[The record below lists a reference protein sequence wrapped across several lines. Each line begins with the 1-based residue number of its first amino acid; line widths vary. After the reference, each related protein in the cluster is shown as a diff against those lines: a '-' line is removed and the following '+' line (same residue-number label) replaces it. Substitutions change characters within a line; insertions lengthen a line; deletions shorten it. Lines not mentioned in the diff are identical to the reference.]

1 MRDLTKEITPPRK
14 SNKFL
19 WIIVMLLS
27 ALLVWSYLTQFSR
40 VVRATGKIVSHERTQ
55 IVQNLEG
62 GILIKLNV
70 SEGDNIEA
78 GQVLAELDTTRYQ
91 AQLEEI
97 EKKIATFTLRKLRLQ
112 AEAKNARDFHIPN
125 GYEKS
130 YPDLV
135 EAEQNLLYT
144 KVDEYLTRDR
154 NYNSQID
161 LKQKEF
167 ANLARFQKSGAVP
180 RRDIIALEQALNNL
194 RTERENYFSD
204 THKRRAQELSEAV
217 SQLELA
223 NETIKTVQD
232 QLDRATIISPSS
244 GTVNQIHFN
253 TIGAVVNP
261 GQTILEIV
269 PNDGNILVEAR
280 VTPKDIGYVI
290 PDMKASLKLTAYD
303 YSIYGTMLGNV
314 VKIGADTVPDKED
327 RNAPPSYVVTLAIS
341 PDSLKQW
348 QEKGLDIRTG
358 MVVEAE
364 LEAGHM
370 RIIDYIFRPIL
381 KARDALATI

>member
-1 MRDLTKEITPPRK
+1 MRDLTKEIHSPKK
-14 SNKFL
+14 SNKLL
-19 WIIVMLLS
+19 WIIIILLS
-27 ALLVWSYLTQFSR
+27 ALLVWSYMTQFSR
-40 VVRATGKIVSHERTQ
+40 VVRASGKIVSHERTQ

-62 GILIKLNV
+62 GILIQLNV
-70 SEGDNIEA
+70 SEGDNVEA
-78 GQVLAELDTTRYQ
+78 GETLAELDTTKYQ

-112 AEAKNARDFHIPN
+112 AEKEKVQNLNIPKE
-125 GYEKS
+125 YLVS

-135 EAEQNLLYT
+135 EAEKSLLRS
-144 KVDEYLTRDR
+144 KVEEYITREK
-154 NYNSQID
+154 NYNSQIS
-161 LKQKEF
+161 LKQKEL
-167 ANLARFQKSGAVP
+167 ANLERFQNSGAVA
-180 RRDIIALEQALNNL
+180 RKDIIALEQALNNI

-204 THKRRAQELSEAV
+204 THKKRAQELSEAV
-217 SQLELA
+217 AQLALA
-223 NETIKTVQD
+223 NESIKMVQD
-232 QLDRATIISPSS
+232 QLDRATIISPAA

-290 PDMKASLKLTAYD
+290 PNMKASLKLTAYD

-314 VKIGADTVPDKED
+314 IKIGADTVPDKDD
-327 RNAPPSYVVTLAIS
+327 RNAPPSYVVTLSIS
-341 PDSLKQW
+341 PESLKQW
-348 QEKGLDIRTG
+348 QDKGLDIRTG

-370 RIIDYIFRPIL
+370 RIIDYILRPIL

>member
-135 EAEQNLLYT
+135 EAERNLLYT

>member
-1 MRDLTKEITPPRK
+1 MRDLTKEITPPKK
-14 SNKFL
+14 SNKLL
-19 WIIVMLLS
+19 WIIVFLLS

-40 VVRATGKIVSHERTQ
+40 VVRANGKIVSQERTQ

-62 GILIKLNV
+62 GILIQLNV

-112 AEAKNARDFHIPN
+112 AEAENARNFDIPK
-125 GYEKS
+125 GYQDA

-135 EAEQNLLYT
+135 DAEKSLLST
-144 KVDEYLTRDR
+144 KVEEYLTRAR
-154 NYNSQID
+154 NYDSQIS
-161 LKQKEF
+161 LKQNELS
-167 ANLARFQKSGAVP
+167 NLARFENSGAVP
-180 RRDIIALEQALNNL
+180 KRDIITLQQALNNI

-204 THKRRAQELSEAV
+204 THKKRAQELSEAV
-217 SQLELA
+217 SQLALA
-223 NETIKTVQD
+223 NESIKTVQD
-232 QLDRATIISPSS
+232 QLDRATIVSPSS

-253 TIGAVVNP
+253 TIGAVVSP

-269 PNDGNILVEAR
+269 PNDDNLLVEAR
-280 VTPKDIGYVI
+280 VTPKDIGYVV
-290 PDMKASLKLTAYD
+290 PDMRASLKLTAYD
-303 YSIYGTMLGNV
+303 YSIYGTMLGKV
-314 VKIGADTVPDKED
+314 VKIGADTVPNKED
-327 RNAPPSYVVTLAIS
+327 RNAPPSYVVSLEIS
-341 PDSLKQW
+341 PESLKQW

>member
-1 MRDLTKEITPPRK
+1 MRDLTKEIKPPKK
-14 SNKFL
+14 SNKLL
-19 WIIVMLLS
+19 WIIVFLLS

-40 VVRATGKIVSHERTQ
+40 VVRANGKIVSHERTQ

-62 GILIKLNV
+62 GILIQLNV

-112 AEAKNARDFHIPN
+112 AEAENERNFAVPK
-125 GYEKS
+125 GYQEA

-135 EAEQNLLYT
+135 EAEKSLLST
-144 KVDEYLTRDR
+144 KVEEYLTRAR
-154 NYNSQID
+154 NYDSQIS
-161 LKQKEF
+161 LKQKELS
-167 ANLARFQKSGAVP
+167 NLSRFENSGAVP
-180 RRDIIALEQALNNL
+180 KRDIIALQQALNNI

-204 THKRRAQELSEAV
+204 THKKRAQELSETV
-217 SQLELA
+217 SQLALA
-223 NETIKTVQD
+223 NESIKTVQD
-232 QLDRATIISPSS
+232 QLDRATIVSPSS

-269 PNDGNILVEAR
+269 PNDGNLLVEAR
-280 VTPKDIGYVI
+280 VTPKDIGYVV
-290 PDMKASLKLTAYD
+290 PDMRASLKLTAYD
-303 YSIYGTMLGNV
+303 YSIYGTMLGKV

-327 RNAPPSYVVTLAIS
+327 RNAPPSYVVSLEIS
-341 PDSLKQW
+341 PESLKQW

>member
-1 MRDLTKEITPPRK
+1 MRDLTKEIKPPKK
-14 SNKFL
+14 SNKLL
-19 WIIVMLLS
+19 WLIVTLLS
-27 ALLVWSYLTQFSR
+27 GLIVWSYLTQFSR
-40 VVRATGKIVSHERTQ
+40 VVRANGKVVSHERTQ

-62 GILIKLNV
+62 GILIQLNV

-97 EKKIATFTLRKLRLQ
+97 EKKIATFTLRKLRLE
-112 AEAKNARDFHIPN
+112 AEADNAKSFAIPK
-125 GYEKS
+125 GYQEA

-135 EAEQNLLYT
+135 QAEKSLLDT
-144 KVDEYLTRDR
+144 KVDEYLTRAK
-154 NYNSQID
+154 NYDSQIA
-161 LKQKEF
+161 LKQKELS
-167 ANLARFQKSGAVP
+167 NLSRFESSGAIP
-180 RRDIIALEQALNNL
+180 KRDIIVLEQALNNL

-204 THKRRAQELSEAV
+204 THKKRAQELSDAV
-217 SQLELA
+217 SQLALA
-223 NETIKTVQD
+223 NESIKTVQD
-232 QLDRATIISPSS
+232 QLDRATIVSPSA

-261 GQTILEIV
+261 GQNILEIV

-280 VTPKDIGYVI
+280 VTPKDIGYVV

-314 VKIGADTVPDKED
+314 IKIGADTVPDKDD
-327 RNAPPSYVVTLAIS
+327 RNAPPSYVVSIAIS
-341 PDSLKQW
+341 PESLKQW

>member
-1 MRDLTKEITPPRK
+1 MRDLTKEISPPKR

-19 WIIVMLLS
+19 WIIVILLTS
-27 ALLVWSYLTQFSR
+27 LFVWSYLTQFSR
-40 VVRATGKIVSHERTQ
+40 VVRANGKIVSHERTQ

-62 GILIKLNV
+62 GILIQLNV

-97 EKKIATFTLRKLRLQ
+97 EKKIATFTLRKLRLE
-112 AEAKNARDFHIPN
+112 AEAENSRVFNVPKNYA
-125 GYEKS
+125 EA

-135 EAEQNLLYT
+135 QAERTLLHT
-144 KVDEYLTRDR
+144 KVEEYLTRDR
-154 NYNSQID
+154 NYSSQIS
-161 LKQKEF
+161 LKQKEL
-167 ANLARFQKSGAVP
+167 ANLSRFESTGAVP
-180 RRDIIALEQALNNL
+180 KRDIIALEQALNNL

-217 SQLELA
+217 AQLALA

-232 QLDRATIISPSS
+232 QLDRATIVSPSS

-280 VTPKDIGYVI
+280 VTPKDIGYVV

-327 RNAPPSYVVTLAIS
+327 RNAPPSYVVSVAIS
-341 PDSLKQW
+341 PESLKQW

>member
-1 MRDLTKEITPPRK
+1 M
-14 SNKFL
+14 
-19 WIIVMLLS
+19 
-27 ALLVWSYLTQFSR
+27 
-40 VVRATGKIVSHERTQ
+40 
-55 IVQNLEG
+55 
-62 GILIKLNV
+62 
-70 SEGDNIEA
+70 
-78 GQVLAELDTTRYQ
+78 
-91 AQLEEI
+91 
-97 EKKIATFTLRKLRLQ
+97 
-112 AEAKNARDFHIPN
+112 
-125 GYEKS
+125 
-130 YPDLV
+130 
-135 EAEQNLLYT
+135 
-144 KVDEYLTRDR
+144 
-154 NYNSQID
+154 
-161 LKQKEF
+161 
-167 ANLARFQKSGAVP
+167 
-180 RRDIIALEQALNNL
+180 

>member
-1 MRDLTKEITPPRK
+1 MRDLTKEITPPKR

-19 WIIVMLLS
+19 WIIVILLS
-27 ALLVWSYLTQFSR
+27 ALLVWSYFTQFSR

-62 GILIKLNV
+62 GILIQLNV

-97 EKKIATFTLRKLRLQ
+97 EKKIATFTLRKLRLE
-112 AEAKNARDFHIPN
+112 AEAENARTFTVPK
-125 GYEKS
+125 GYAQA

-135 EAEQNLLYT
+135 QAEKSLLNS
-144 KVDEYLTRDR
+144 KVEEYLTRDR
-154 NYNSQID
+154 NYSSQIA
-161 LKQKEF
+161 LKQKEL
-167 ANLARFQKSGAVP
+167 ANLARFESSGAVP
-180 RRDIIALEQALNNL
+180 KRDIITLEQALNGL
-194 RTERENYFSD
+194 RSERENYFSD
-204 THKRRAQELSEAV
+204 THKKRAQELSEAV
-217 SQLELA
+217 AQLALA

-232 QLDRATIISPSS
+232 QLDRATIVSPSS

-280 VTPKDIGYVI
+280 VTPKDIGYVV
-290 PDMKASLKLTAYD
+290 PDMRASLKLTAYD

-314 VKIGADTVPDKED
+314 IKIGADTVPDKDD
-327 RNAPPSYVVTLAIS
+327 RNAPPSYVVSLSIS
-341 PDSLKQW
+341 PESLKQW

>member
-135 EAEQNLLYT
+135 EAEKNLLYT

>member
-1 MRDLTKEITPPRK
+1 MRDLTKEIKPPKK
-14 SNKFL
+14 SNKLL
-19 WIIVMLLS
+19 WIIVCLLS

-40 VVRATGKIVSHERTQ
+40 VVRANGKVVSHERTQ

-62 GILIKLNV
+62 GILTQLNV

-112 AEAKNARDFHIPN
+112 AESENAIIFDIPK
-125 GYEKS
+125 GYQDT

-135 EAEQNLLYT
+135 EAEKSLLSR
-144 KVDEYLTRDR
+144 KVEEYLTRER
-154 NYNSQID
+154 NYESQIS
-161 LKQKEF
+161 LKQKELT
-167 ANLARFQKSGAVP
+167 NLTRFENSGAVP
-180 RRDIIALEQALNNL
+180 KRDIIALQQALNNI
-194 RTERENYFSD
+194 RAEQENYFSD
-204 THKRRAQELSEAV
+204 THKKRAQELSEAV
-217 SQLELA
+217 SQLALA
-223 NETIKTVQD
+223 NESIKTVQD
-232 QLDRATIISPSS
+232 QIDRATIVSPSS
-244 GTVNQIHFN
+244 GTVNLIHFN
-253 TIGAVVNP
+253 TIGSVVNP

-269 PNDGNILVEAR
+269 PNNGNLLVEAR
-280 VTPKDIGYVI
+280 VTPKDIGYVV
-290 PDMKASLKLTAYD
+290 PGMRASLKLTAYD
-303 YSIYGTMLGNV
+303 YSIYGTMLGKV
-314 VKIGADTVPDKED
+314 VKIGADTVPNKEE
-327 RNAPPSYVVTLAIS
+327 RNAPPSYVVSLEIS

-348 QEKGLDIRTG
+348 QKKGLDIRTG
-358 MVVEAE
+358 MLVEAE

>member
-135 EAEQNLLYT
+135 EAERNLLYT

-348 QEKGLDIRTG
+348 QEKG
-358 MVVEAE
+358 
-364 LEAGHM
+364 
-370 RIIDYIFRPIL
+370 
-381 KARDALATI
+381 

>member
-1 MRDLTKEITPPRK
+1 MRDLTKEIKAPKK
-14 SNKFL
+14 SNKLL
-19 WIIVMLLS
+19 WIIVFLLS

-40 VVRATGKIVSHERTQ
+40 VVRANGKVVSHERTQ

-62 GILIKLNV
+62 GILIQLNV
-70 SEGDNIEA
+70 REGDNIEA
-78 GQVLAELDTTRYQ
+78 GQILAELDTTRYQ

-112 AEAKNARDFHIPN
+112 AEANNARRFDIPK
-125 GYEKS
+125 GYQEA

-135 EAEQNLLYT
+135 EAEKSLLLT
-144 KVDEYLTRDR
+144 KVEEYLTRSR
-154 NYNSQID
+154 NYDSQIS
-161 LKQKEF
+161 LKQQELS
-167 ANLARFQKSGAVP
+167 NLSRFENSGAVP
-180 RRDIIALEQALNNL
+180 KRDIIALQQSLNNI
-194 RTERENYFSD
+194 RTEKENYFSD
-204 THKRRAQELSEAV
+204 THKKRAQELSEAV
-217 SQLELA
+217 SQLALA
-223 NETIKTVQD
+223 NESIKTVQD
-232 QLDRATIISPSS
+232 QLDRATIVSPAS

-253 TIGAVVNP
+253 TIGAVVSP

-269 PNDGNILVEAR
+269 PNDGNLLVEAR
-280 VTPKDIGYVI
+280 VTPKDIGYVV
-290 PDMKASLKLTAYD
+290 PDMRASLKLTAYD
-303 YSIYGTMLGNV
+303 YSIYGTMLGKV

-327 RNAPPSYVVTLAIS
+327 RNAPPSYVVSLEIS
-341 PDSLKQW
+341 PESLKQW

>member
-1 MRDLTKEITPPRK
+1 MRDLTKEIKPPKK
-14 SNKFL
+14 SNKLL
-19 WIIVMLLS
+19 WLIVTLLS
-27 ALLVWSYLTQFSR
+27 GLIVWSYLTQFSR
-40 VVRATGKIVSHERTQ
+40 VVRANGKVVSHERTQ

-62 GILIKLNV
+62 GILIQLNV

-97 EKKIATFTLRKLRLQ
+97 EKKIATFTLRKLRLE
-112 AEAKNARDFHIPN
+112 AEADNAKSFAIPK
-125 GYEKS
+125 GYQEA

-135 EAEQNLLYT
+135 QAEKSLLDT
-144 KVDEYLTRDR
+144 KVDEYLTRAK
-154 NYNSQID
+154 NYDSQIA
-161 LKQKEF
+161 LKQKELS
-167 ANLARFQKSGAVP
+167 NLSRFESSGAIP
-180 RRDIIALEQALNNL
+180 KRDIIALEQALNNL

-204 THKRRAQELSEAV
+204 THKKRAQELSDAV
-217 SQLELA
+217 SQLALA
-223 NETIKTVQD
+223 NESIKTVQD
-232 QLDRATIISPSS
+232 QLDRATIVSPSA

-261 GQTILEIV
+261 GQNILEIV

-280 VTPKDIGYVI
+280 VTPKDIGYVV

-314 VKIGADTVPDKED
+314 IKIGADTVPDKDD
-327 RNAPPSYVVTLAIS
+327 RNAPPSYVVSIAIS
-341 PDSLKQW
+341 PESLKQW